1 MVRRLH
7 LPPLALTL
15 ALTAAFGLAPVL
27 PAQSLETKPVTNA
40 PAVDSTNPTAT
51 TTPPVPKR
59 PRAISGD
66 VAALLSQAMPKY
78 TPPPPPP
85 PPPTPAE
92 IAQQKA
98 DEEAAAAADLRESD
112 KPKNGIV
119 RLPKYVV
126 QEQRPAVLT
135 ERDINTK
142 KGLRDLAMRRYISD
156 ADRALNRFSIP
167 LFAAWSPFSGNG
179 SSTEQRA
186 LTMYAE
192 DERLKNMSDLADNA
206 NMIMKSDRAAGA
218 TAKDAV
224 QKTYMRAS
232 EFGYN
237 GMAPK

>member
-1 MVRRLH
+1 MRSRCRSTRR
-7 LPPLALTL
+7 PP
-15 ALTAAFGLAPVL
+15 
-27 PAQSLETKPVTNA
+27 
-40 PAVDSTNPTAT
+40 
-51 TTPPVPKR
+51 
-59 PRAISGD
+59 
-66 VAALLSQAMPKY
+66 
-78 TPPPPPP
+78 
-85 PPPTPAE
+85 
-92 IAQQKA
+92 
-98 DEEAAAAADLRESD
+98 DEEAAAAADLREAD

-142 KGLRDLAMRRYISD
+142 KGLRDVAMRRYISD
-156 ADRALNRFSIP
+156 ADRALNRFTIP
-167 LFAAWSPFSGNG
+167 LFAAWSPGSGNG
-179 SSTEQRA
+179 SATEQRA

-192 DERLKNMSDLADNA
+192 DERLKNMADLADNA